1 MNGEPT
7 SMPGDTVRLAVVHWF
22 PVEQF
27 PPVQN
32 LLSVAS
38 ADPQLDVC
46 CLTTANDRGL
56 PSFEACPAEIH
67 RRTFPSR
74 SLRRLQRLWL
84 LLSFPWWALWRL
96 MSFRP
101 DALLYFEPHSSA
113 AAFLYLLI
121 NRRCRL
127 LVHYHEYREPKE
139 YRDPGNRLFGFYH
152 WLEKRFLYHRA
163 IWISHTNADR
173 VRLFLKDAPQA
184 PTDKLRVLPNYPPQV
199 WQSSFHKR
207 PGLREPL
214 KLVYVGAASVRDTFI
229 GEVVEWVLQQPRE
242 KVSLAVYVNN
252 CDVQT
257 EQLLQLAAESGV
269 VVVPGGVAYQQL
281 PDVLSQYHV
290 GLILYRGNTPNYV
303 YNAPNKLFE
312 YLACGLDVWY
322 PGCMLGITPYAR
334 TNAAPRVVE
343 TDFEKLELPNF
354 VVCPGLDLP
363 WHPWTDSCENVLQPL
378 LKTIK
383 VRER

>member
-1 MNGEPT
+1 
-7 SMPGDTVRLAVVHWF
+7 
-22 PVEQF
+22 
-27 PPVQN
+27 
-32 LLSVAS
+32 
-38 ADPQLDVC
+38 
-46 CLTTANDRGL
+46 
-56 PSFEACPAEIH
+56 
-67 RRTFPSR
+67 
-74 SLRRLQRLWL
+74 
-84 LLSFPWWALWRL
+84 
-96 MSFRP
+96 
-101 DALLYFEPHSSA
+101 
-113 AAFLYLLI
+113 
-121 NRRCRL
+121 
-127 LVHYHEYREPKE
+127 
-139 YRDPGNRLFGFYH
+139 
-152 WLEKRFLYHRA
+152 
-163 IWISHTNADR
+163 
-173 VRLFLKDAPQA
+173 
-184 PTDKLRVLPNYPPQV
+184 
-199 WQSSFHKR
+199 
-207 PGLREPL
+207 
-214 KLVYVGAASVRDTFI
+214 VYVGAASVRDTFI